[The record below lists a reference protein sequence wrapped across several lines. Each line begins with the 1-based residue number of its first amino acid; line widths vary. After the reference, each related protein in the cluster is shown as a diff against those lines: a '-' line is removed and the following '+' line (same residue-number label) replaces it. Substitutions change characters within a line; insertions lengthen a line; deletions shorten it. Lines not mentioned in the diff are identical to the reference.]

1 MLFPEAF
8 LGSWK
13 GKDKSGPGC
22 DARCWPFLRQLRPQR
37 EARVSQAP
45 QSPLELE
52 PGPGACP
59 LLAPRAQA

>member
-37 EARVSQAP
+37 ERVSVRDH
-45 QSPLELE
+45 SPLWSWSL
-52 PGPGACP
+52 
-59 LLAPRAQA
+59 AQALALS